1 MEVDVNA
8 RYCSRV
14 VDDDDML
21 LVDRAVPIL
30 DIDVPP
36 TDDDGDSGA
45 DRLGDDGG

>member
-21 LVDRAVPIL
+21 FVDRAVPTL